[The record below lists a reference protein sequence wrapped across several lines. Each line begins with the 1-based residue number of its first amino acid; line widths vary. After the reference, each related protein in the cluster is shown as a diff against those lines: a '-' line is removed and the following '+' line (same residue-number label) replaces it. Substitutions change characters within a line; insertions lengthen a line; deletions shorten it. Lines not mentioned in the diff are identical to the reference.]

1 MKLFRFVFFA
11 VLLFA
16 SAHVFAQNDNG
27 LGFYTKKQI
36 EDRDAINEAWS
47 TYLVNDWTEPQIN
60 YDYMNRVIQQSGGIT
75 ISNDNSTVRTGSSQ
89 NKSAAR
95 QRQQMQKAQDEAR
108 HRAWLEQRQAEREIA
123 AEQQR
128 ILDELKKQRE
138 LEEAQRKFDKAYQED
153 LNRTAGSNA
162 RLHDNVTY
170 NATVGYDN
178 MINHHAPGTERIQS
192 VYLPSKQKEVNIDH
206 IVSRR
211 RSGRPAIIGLTGNE
225 VPTTGDSDY
234 DKAIE
239 KMWLEDEARRKE
251 LPKVDFSFSGQKY
264 WDELYTIWDGGQ
276 KSYMEY
282 MMKEINND
290 VREVA
295 IEKED
300 GSTYMTTKKVLPNAL
315 GINDKGQYVFESA
328 DGKKL
333 FWVSPD
339 GTTLQTITL
348 EEHFWEDDNIIKKYK
363 NGELKIKDMFDGEIK
378 GGNVELMEI
387 KNGNLDLKD
396 IDDKELKELFFQLRG
411 SIKMNL
417 VDNSTTGGWQVY
429 YIPRQQAWLPKG
441 ISQPTFGSSLAV
453 SGGGKAE
460 LSGEVSLG
468 LNGLSANGDAVLS
481 FAEGKE
487 KVVVG
492 RVVEINGKHFLHT
505 GEAGLE
511 LGLGWKAKFKRDYGW
526 NGEVEMETS
535 VTPSAMPVYGGIE
548 FGGASLKCLD
558 CD

>member
-27 LGFYTKKQI
+27 LGFFTKEQI
-36 EDRDAINEAWS
+36 DERDAINEAWS
-47 TYLVNDWTEPQIN
+47 KYLVNDWTEPQVN

-108 HRAWLEQRQAEREIA
+108 HRAWLEQRQAERERA

-128 ILDELKKQRE
+128 ILDELRIQRE
-138 LEEAQRKFDKAYQED
+138 LEEAQRRYDKAYQEE
-153 LNRTAGSNA
+153 LNRNAGHYA

-192 VYLPSKQKEVNIDH
+192 VYLPSKQTEVNIDH

-225 VPTTGDSDY
+225 VPTTGDSSNY

-239 KMWLEDEARRKE
+239 KIWLEDEARRKE
-251 LPKVDFSFSGQKY
+251 LPKVDFSI
-264 WDELYTIWDGGQ
+264 DEQSIWADLYTIWDDGQ
-276 KSYMEY
+276 KAYIEY

-295 IEKED
+295 HEKED
-300 GSTYMTTKKVLPNAL
+300 GSIYMTTKKVLPNAL

-328 DGKKL
+328 DGKKI

-339 GTTLQTITL
+339 GTTLQAITL
-348 EEHFWEDDNIIKKYK
+348 EEHFWEDDNIIKKLK
-363 NGELKIKDMFDGEIK
+363 NGEIKFNDVIK
-378 GGNVELMEI
+378 GENKGGYANLMEI
-387 KNGNLDLKD
+387 KNGKWVLKD
-396 IDDKELKELFFQLRG
+396 IDEKEMKKLLPQIKG
-411 SIKMNL
+411 SIKMSL
-417 VDNSTTGGWQVY
+417 IDNSTTGEWHGY

-441 ISQPTFGSSLAV
+441 IAQPTFGSSLAV
-453 SGGGKAE
+453 SGGLKAE
-460 LSGEVSLG
+460 ASVEGSIDENGIAVKAKAGFSIIEGRGNVIVGSVFERDG
-468 LNGLSANGDAVLS
+468 LHFLYKGDAGMKIGVGGETPS
-481 FAEGKE
+481 GKKE
-487 KVVVG
+487 KK
-492 RVVEINGKHFLHT
+492 EI
-505 GEAGLE
+505 E
-511 LGLGWKAKFKRDYGW
+511 L
-526 NGEVEMETS
+526 NIPTS
-535 VTPSAMPVYGGIE
+535 GYLIYGGVKI
-548 FGGASLKCLD
+548 GGAFFECLD
-558 CD
+558 CN